1 MVLSLFDRVLS
12 LKQTMGAYCLEHLAD
27 LYTDTYAFKKQYNL
41 TIFASSDLNAWEC
54 QALFSDVVDRYRDTI
69 RQRIANQE
77 VFVQAQP
84 QGWSI
89 ERYKKDTYRLA
100 GPDEYSES
108 GKILEHAK
116 GDVRRFDLIRRRT
129 DLTAMVKYLAYVP
142 LATFNPDDLK
152 NAEIRE
158 RMQHYRNEKPEIW
171 RRACQLAQAIQTRVI
186 GTVKKIRF
194 ATGTH
199 RRDPKQS
206 RSQVIH
212 DPSNAEYQ
220 WWYKL
225 RMGSGRAKKTFI
237 YLPLTFNPKYM
248 KPGDLRLDAVHVC
261 YVRHGR
267 QFMVGATYEGKPP
280 KFREPWVKSHGID
293 VNTKTNL
300 LALSDGRFFD
310 YDRQWVEKMISL
322 IDHATRFGTQEMSIR
337 DKARLAKYARQN
349 EWHIKRRLHGFLEI
363 MEAEGVTDL
372 VMEDFNLQDDATFF
386 THPALKVKYSRLL
399 RLLRLSHIKDWMNSQ
414 AEKRGIRVHLTPH
427 DLTSQECPKCHRIDS
442 ASRVTQAVF
451 SCVHCG
457 YTGPADPTAGTNI
470 QCRVIAD
477 VLRGPDALLHEKDS
491 MGRWRPK
498 PGLTQRYIR
507 DVVERQLYAGLT
519 PGDFTEPLAPGKT
532 KSGEAVS
539 RSSKYVLKLHP

>member
-1 MVLSLFDRVLS
+1 M
-12 LKQTMGAYCLEHLAD
+12 
-27 LYTDTYAFKKQYNL
+27 
-41 TIFASSDLNAWEC
+41 
-54 QALFSDVVDRYRDTI
+54 
-69 RQRIANQE
+69 
-77 VFVQAQP
+77 
-84 QGWSI
+84 
-89 ERYKKDTYRLA
+89 
-100 GPDEYSES
+100 
-108 GKILEHAK
+108 
-116 GDVRRFDLIRRRT
+116 
-129 DLTAMVKYLAYVP
+129 
-142 LATFNPDDLK
+142 
-152 NAEIRE
+152 
-158 RMQHYRNEKPEIW
+158 
-171 RRACQLAQAIQTRVI
+171 I

-199 RRDPKQS
+199 RRHPKES
-206 RSQVIH
+206 NSKVFH

-220 WWYKL
+220 WWYQI
-225 RMGSGRAKKTFI
+225 RMGNGGRGVEKTFI
-237 YLPLTFNPKYM
+237 YLPLTFNPKRV
-248 KPGDLRLDAVHVC
+248 KPEDLRLDAVQVC

-267 QFMVGATYEGKPP
+267 QFMVGATYEGEPP
-280 KFREPWVKSHGID
+280 KFREPWVKFHGID

-322 IDHATRFGTQEMSIR
+322 IDHATRFCTQEMSIR

-349 EWHIKRRLHGFLEI
+349 EWHIKRKLHGFLEI

-372 VMEDFNLQDDATFF
+372 VMENFNLQDDATFF

-532 KSGEAVS
+532 KSGEAVYWFIKVCIEAPPIVVCLGGVVHTV
-539 RSSKYVLKLHP
+539 RIGRLDDQTG